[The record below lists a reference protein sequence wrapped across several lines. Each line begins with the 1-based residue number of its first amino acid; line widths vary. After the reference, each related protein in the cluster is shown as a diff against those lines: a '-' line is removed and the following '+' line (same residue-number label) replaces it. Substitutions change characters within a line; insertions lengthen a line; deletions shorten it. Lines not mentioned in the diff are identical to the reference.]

1 MRLGED
7 GIVSPHGALRAYT
20 VLLTA
25 EPRRGSPM
33 AHLLQ
38 HRTLSDSSDWSDW
51 SDSSP
56 RFFDGVISSVSSEK
70 DYNGKKGKK
79 SGKVRTRIIQ

>member
-1 MRLGED
+1 MRVGED

-33 AHLLQ
+33 AHILQ
-38 HRTLSDSSDWSDW
+38 HRTL